1 MLDLIPSSSAPVVL
15 HKQADNDEQLIDLW
29 LFGRC
34 ARTKAAYQ
42 RDVARFR
49 AFVLKPLPTVTLRD
63 FQMYVESLNGATA
76 SKRLAVASLKSLYSF
91 AMKIGYL
98 RFNVAAAVHAPKAD
112 TALAETF
119 SPGSKRPTHDRS
131 GWQSPGPDAVAGAHA
146 LGVRVS
152 ELCGASWRN
161 CQQNGDSGQI
171 TVMGKGAKIRS
182 IVLPTGLWKDLMEF
196 RGQSADEE
204 PVFASTKG
212 GGHLDRSQAFRIIK
226 AAAKKAGIKM
236 SVSPHWLRHA
246 HASHALDRGAAL
258 NLVQRRTLGH
268 ASLSTTGMYL
278 HAKPSDSSARYLAV

>member
-1 MLDLIPSSSAPVVL
+1 MTELLLYSSSPVVVQ
-15 HKQADNDEQLIDLW
+15 KQADNDDQLIELW

-34 ARTKAAYQ
+34 PRTRTAYQ

-63 FQMYVESLNGATA
+63 FQIFVESLAGATA
-76 SKRLAVASLKSLYSF
+76 SKRLAVASLKSLFSF
-91 AMKIGYL
+91 GMKIGYL
-98 RFNVAAAVHAPKAD
+98 HFNVAAVVHAPKAD
-112 TALAETF
+112 TALAERILPEA
-119 SPGSKRPTHDRS
+119 SVQRMIALAGSRRDQMLLRVLYAS
-131 GWQSPGPDAVAGAHA
+131 
-146 LGVRVS
+146 GVRVS

-161 CQQNGDSGQI
+161 CQANGDSGQI

-196 RGQSADEE
+196 RGQAADEE

-258 NLVQRRTLGH
+258 NLVQVTLGH

-278 HAKPSDSSARYLAV
+278 HAKPHDSSARYLAV